1 MFQFPRLASAAYGFN
16 CRWFRITGTGFPHS
30 EISGSTLARSYPELI
45 AVCHVLHRLSVPRH
59 PPHALSSLA
68 EKHPAKTTRVR
79 YTAVVTRPRCTTRV
93 IHSVFVAGYPDAQ
106 YSVVKE
112 HTLARTLKPVRQ
124 ETFSNSPA
132 LPLRWRRV
140 AVATDLHV
148 I

>member
-68 EKHPAKTTRVR
+68 EKTSRKNNPGTVHRRR
-79 YTAVVTRPRCTTRV
+79 YTTTV
-93 IHSVFVAGYPDAQ
+93 YTQGY
-106 YSVVKE
+106 S
-112 HTLARTLKPVRQ
+112 LGIRSR
-124 ETFSNSPA
+124 
-132 LPLRWRRV
+132 LP
-140 AVATDLHV
+140 
-148 I
+148 